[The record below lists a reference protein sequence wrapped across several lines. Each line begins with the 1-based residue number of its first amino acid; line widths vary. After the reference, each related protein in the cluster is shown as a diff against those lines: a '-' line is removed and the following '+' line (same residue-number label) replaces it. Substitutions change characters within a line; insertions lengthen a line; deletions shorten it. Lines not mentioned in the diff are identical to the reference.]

1 MTADDFR
8 SLQAQLGLSDTKLA
22 RALGVTRQTV
32 RNWRT
37 GATIPPFVALSLRLM
52 MTLRRLDPANDNLP
66 PGIRVQL

>member
-1 MTADDFR
+1 MHQTEFI
-8 SLQAQLGLSDTKLA
+8 SLQTTLGLSDNKLA

-37 GATIPPFVALSLRLM
+37 GARIPAFVALSLRLM
-52 MTLRRLDPANDNLP
+52 MTLRRMDPANDNLP